1 MNHIDSSYFNEN
13 FLEQIIK
20 KDLDNGLDKK
30 KLKFRFPPEPNG
42 FLHIGHAKSICLNF
56 GFGKTF
62 SAPVN
67 LRFDD
72 TNPEKESMEFI
83 NSIKEDIRWLGFNWD
98 SECYASDYFDK
109 LYEWAIYLIKNQKA
123 YVDSQDQETISNQ
136 RGIPTAPG
144 KNSPYRDRSVEENL
158 NLFEKMKFGDFS
170 PGDCVLRAKIDMES
184 PNMHMRDPVLYRI
197 INFDHHRT
205 KDKWKIYPT
214 YDWAHGQSDY
224 IEGISH
230 SFCTLEFEVHRELY
244 DWFINNINNKSELVP
259 KQREFARLNLSY
271 TIMSKRKLAEL
282 VGSGLVDGW
291 DDPRMPTISGLRRR
305 GVPPESILNFCEK
318 VGVSKRENIIDYS
331 LLDFC
336 CREVL
341 NKIAYRLMVILD
353 PIELEI
359 MNYKENEREILI
371 AENNPEDSAFGNR
384 EITFSKNLLIEKDD
398 FKEEANRKFF
408 RLTLGKEVRLKNGYI
423 IKGEKVDKDNNGNI
437 KKIYCTY
444 DQKSKSG
451 SGTPES
457 LRKVKGTIHWVDKS
471 NFQKISVNI
480 YEKLFNVESPDQ
492 DKNVDFKELI
502 NFDSLKK
509 YNNACAESNIKDV
522 VKSKYYQFQRIG
534 YFKLDKNS
542 LKEKLIFNKTV
553 SLRDSKP
560 RTKFD

>member
-331 LLDFC
+331 LLNFC

>member
-20 KDLDNGLDKK
+20 KDLDSGLDKK

-72 TNPEKESMEFI
+72 TNPEKESIEFI

-444 DQKSKSG
+444 DPKSKSG

-522 VKSKYYQFQRIG
+522 VESKYYQFQRIG

>member
-72 TNPEKESMEFI
+72 TNPEKESIEFI

-244 DWFINNINNKSELVP
+244 DWFINNINNKTELVP

-423 IKGEKVDKDNNGNI
+423 IKGEKVYKDNNGNI

-444 DQKSKSG
+444 DPKSKSG

>member
-20 KDLDNGLDKK
+20 KDLDSGLDKK

-72 TNPEKESMEFI
+72 TNPEKESIEFI

-444 DQKSKSG
+444 DPKSKSG